1 MPDGP
6 ADDGAGSR
14 SRPGSRSQSRARSG
28 SPDGSGP
35 PPQEPPDW
43 WRPSTA
49 PAAAGRCFHLDSTV
63 ERVTNGRLDA
73 VLADLS
79 AAAEDAGCRL
89 SAPDRRADGSV
100 VGTGVDATGLV
111 RICYRWRVS
120 LDPPAV
126 RIAEERYLSV
136 RWRLLVGA
144 VPVLFGAI
152 AVLAAADAAV
162 PWRSTLAVTALLAEL
177 LLFVAIVAAFGLVGD
192 RGPLAAFDGEVTGD
206 GHNRGL
212 TALVVACAPV
222 VPAVASLAVGLDRSG
237 LFRPATVAILGTAA
251 VATGLV
257 VGFQHRLPDPPAVDT
272 ALPAGSTDYLLQV
285 AVLST
290 PLVVVE
296 LVLRGLLP
304 LPPVPLALFV
314 GLSATVGAVVVLA
327 QATRPL
333 GLLAVFR
340 YGGPRHVTGLPVHA
354 AVLAACPVATAG
366 SLLLAVDV
374 ARRLLAVAGPDPLST
389 AWGVGVLATLVAAV
403 APLAYYWLGLAIQT
417 AGTALATIRLD
428 RRLAAGSD
436 RPPPPAADAVDP
448 PVVVVEDGDAVRA
461 VTTGRR
467 EAILVPATVVEALEG
482 AGGADATGEGRSD
495 GADATGVAED
505 PLLAVLAHEEAHLRS
520 VRDRSR
526 PADAPD
532 ATSVRRFRDATL
544 GLLAPFVGTL
554 LLAPQAAVL
563 GPFGFREREF
573 RADAYAAERTS
584 PRAVRSA
591 LRRIDSVDADRA
603 VEAASSGP
611 STDDEPPLEP
621 TPAGANAARTGDA
634 APARP
639 GRPAL
644 GPFVPF
650 TPFAPERTRVEHA
663 FAPLFA
669 PFAVSLAHPTR
680 QERIARLDRA
690 AGDGGGAD
698 DVDGAEGW
706 SGEDD
711 DRRRQ

>member
-1 MPDGP
+1 
-6 ADDGAGSR
+6 
-14 SRPGSRSQSRARSG
+14 
-28 SPDGSGP
+28 
-35 PPQEPPDW
+35 
-43 WRPSTA
+43 
-49 PAAAGRCFHLDSTV
+49 
-63 ERVTNGRLDA
+63 
-73 VLADLS
+73 
-79 AAAEDAGCRL
+79 
-89 SAPDRRADGSV
+89 V